1 MQDLKSIKELHDRDF
16 NLWVEETKKA
26 IQNRDFENM
35 DWDNLLDEI
44 DDMGKL
50 SKRSLESYLERLIA
64 HILKLQYWSAEKERG
79 GFLVR
84 VFFPKTRHRNY
95 KHWKVEIINFRR
107 RIKSLI
113 KQNPSFNSL
122 LAEIYP
128 EVFNDVVDAWKI
140 EFDIPERSCFIELE
154 QILAEDYFEKT

>member
-1 MQDLKSIKELHDRDF
+1 MQDLKSIKELHDHDF

-44 DDMGKL
+44 DDVGK
-50 SKRSLESYLERLIA
+50 SEKRSLESYLERLIA
-64 HILKLQYWSAEKERG
+64 HILKLQYWSAEKER
-79 GFLVR
+79 
-84 VFFPKTRHRNY
+84 NY

-107 RIKSLI
+107 RIKRLI

-122 LAEIYP
+122 LAEIYS
-128 EVFNDVVDAWKI
+128 EVFHDVVDAWKI
-140 EFDIPERSCFIELE
+140 EFDIPESSCFIELE